1 MGALLT
7 SEIIKINI
15 CGSSPLEKK
24 KTLETRT
31 ILVLSRIIQISSQR
45 TADRKRIQN
54 CLKARE
60 ARNMWWWININIVL
74 LF

>member
-24 KTLETRT
+24 TLETRP
-31 ILVLSRIIQISSQR
+31 IPVLSRIIQISSQR
-45 TADRKRIQN
+45 TADRKQIQN